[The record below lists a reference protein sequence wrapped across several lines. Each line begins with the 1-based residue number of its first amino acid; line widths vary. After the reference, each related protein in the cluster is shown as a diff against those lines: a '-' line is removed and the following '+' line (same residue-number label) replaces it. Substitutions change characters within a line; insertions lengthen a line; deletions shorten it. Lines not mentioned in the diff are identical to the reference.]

1 MKKLVTTI
9 MLASTVSLAALAAAA
24 PAMAAPHR
32 HQQHERSFEGSVE
45 GQGYYDG
52 GREMR
57 IDTGD
62 RASSPYAGGAG

>member
-9 MLASTVSLAALAAAA
+9 MLASTVSLAALTAAA
-24 PAMAAPHR
+24 PAMAASHR
-32 HQQHERSFEGSVE
+32 HQHERSFEGSNE

-52 GREMR
+52 SREMR
-57 IDTGD
+57 IDTND